1 MGALTAPRLWLS
13 RITSSTLIAVALI
26 FAAFDIVFAFDLV
39 VSPLVSVGELLLLV
53 LWARLGI
60 RPSAKSTQSRKARAL
75 ALGIAALTLLCFVQK
90 GYHLGRFLAGV
101 SALQDAQFYENFTV
115 LTLFFAMVLGVVRG
129 QKLRRF
135 LEAVERNPA
144 RLSAVTFGLFI
155 FFGGVLL
162 SHPLSLRGSDGSKL
176 LDGVFTAT
184 SAVCLTGLCPFNV
197 PATYS
202 GFGQLV
208 MLLLI
213 QAGGLGYVILGS
225 ALALVAGKRLDSR
238 SAIALAETV
247 DSRSLGQLKDSVR
260 FVIVATFVL
269 ELCGALALYLAT
281 LSSAEVALGPESTHP
296 AAGAGSRAW
305 WALFHSISAFCN
317 CGFSLSNSNL
327 MAYSESAAV
336 SGIVAA
342 LIAVGGIGFPVLA
355 ELWRRVLAARQHERA
370 ARLSLHLR
378 VVLASTGLLIVLP
391 ALLLLVLEWSASFA
405 ELSVEGKLVAAVFHS
420 ISMRT
425 GGFNTVDVGKF
436 GAAAMWLTSLVMLI
450 GAGPVSTAGGVRVT
464 SAAAA
469 WAFLRAEV
477 RGRRASLFDRV
488 LPDATVRRALAVIL
502 VSTLFVLAMT
512 ALLLSEER
520 YAPLAALFEVCSAFA
535 TCGLSS
541 GVTAQLSSFGKVV
554 LIVTMLIGRVGPLTF
569 VLALFVARGPR
580 RAELAEERVL
590 LG

>member
-13 RITSSTLIAVALI
+13 RITSSTLIGVALI
-26 FAAFDIVFAFDLV
+26 FAAFDIVFAFDKV
-39 VSPLVSVGELLLLV
+39 VSPLCSVGELLLLV

-75 ALGIAALTLLCFVQK
+75 ALGIAGLTLLCFVQK
-90 GYHLGRFLAGV
+90 GYHLGRFLAGA

-176 LDGVFTAT
+176 LDGIFTAT
-184 SAVCLTGLCPFNV
+184 SAVCLTGLCPYNV

-238 SAIALAETV
+238 SAVALAETV

-260 FVIVATFVL
+260 FVIAATFVL

-281 LSSAEVALGPESTHP
+281 LSSDEVALGPESTHP

-327 MAYSESAAV
+327 MAFSESAAV

-355 ELWRRVLAARQHERA
+355 ELWRRVAAARQRERA

-378 VVLASTGLLIVLP
+378 VVLASTALLILLP
-391 ALLLLVLEWSASFA
+391 AALLLVLEWSASFA
-405 ELSVEGKLVAAVFHS
+405 ELSLEGKLVAAVFHS
-420 ISMRT
+420 VSMRT

-477 RGRRASLFDRV
+477 RGHRASLFDRV
-488 LPDATVRRALAVIL
+488 LPEATVRRALAVIL